1 MSFFRKLPP
10 LIPVEHSVEKD
21 FSTFED
27 GEGKQLLVQE
37 APLAAALLEAFL
49 AQTPIDGEAPLPSCP
64 TKLNAW
70 LDDLIRKLPAEGPR
84 AGLSAT
90 AISDSMAL
98 LKTVK
103 EAIATSQNTQIR

>member
-1 MSFFRKLPP
+1 MSFFRKLLP
-10 LIPVEHSVEKD
+10 LIPVEDEVKKNFLTPEK
-21 FSTFED
+21 
-27 GEGKQLLVQE
+27 GEEKRSLGQE

-49 AQTPIDGEAPLPSCP
+49 AQTPIAGEAPLPSCP

-84 AGLSAT
+84 AGLSAA

-98 LKTVK
+98 LETVK